1 MENHAMIFAVKLF
14 NVGHQIKNVLK
25 LDFCPDFKI
34 KIATQFRVA
43 KKPGIEV

>member
-1 MENHAMIFAVKLF
+1 MIFAVKLF
-14 NVGHQIKNVLK
+14 NVGHQIKNVLN

-43 KKPGIEV
+43 KKIGIKV